1 MLSFENDYS
10 EGAHSRILKRLVS
23 TDLQQVT
30 GYGNDPFCEEA
41 RIRIRQAIGVPDA
54 DIYFLSGGTQTNQ
67 VVIDTMLK
75 PYEGVIAAETG
86 HVSVHEAGAI
96 EYSGHKVLTVPMH
109 NGGKV
114 NPMEVKNLIEDFYQ
128 DGNHE
133 HMVFPGMLYI
143 SQPTEYGALY
153 TRRELEA
160 LSLICRKYKI
170 PLYLDGARLGYAL
183 ASHENNVTLSDIAR
197 LTDVFYIGGT
207 KVGTLCGE
215 ALVFTKHNT
224 PPHFVT
230 QIKQH
235 GALIAKG
242 RLLGIQFAELF
253 RDNLYYK
260 LGQNAIET
268 AEMLKMILHEKKY
281 SFYFESPTNQ
291 QFVIVDNRKMEA
303 LRQKVVFSY
312 MQKYDDTHSVI
323 RFCTSWAT
331 KPEQVF
337 RLAELL

>member
-1 MLSFENDYS
+1 
-10 EGAHSRILKRLVS
+10 
-23 TDLQQVT
+23 
-30 GYGNDPFCEEA
+30 
-41 RIRIRQAIGVPDA
+41 
-54 DIYFLSGGTQTNQ
+54 
-67 VVIDTMLK
+67 
-75 PYEGVIAAETG
+75 
-86 HVSVHEAGAI
+86 
-96 EYSGHKVLTVPMH
+96 MH

-207 KVGTLCGE
+207 KVGALCGE

-291 QFVIVDNRKMEA
+291 QFVIIDNRKMEA

-312 MQKYDDTHSVI
+312 MQKYDDTHTVI
-323 RFCTSWAT
+323 RFSTSWAT

>member
-30 GYGNDPFCEEA
+30 GYGTDPFCEEA

-133 HMVFPGMLYI
+133 HMVFPGMVYL
-143 SQPTEYGALY
+143 SWPTELGTLY
-153 TRRELEA
+153 TR
-160 LSLICRKYKI
+160 
-170 PLYLDGARLGYAL
+170 
-183 ASHENNVTLSDIAR
+183 
-197 LTDVFYIGGT
+197 
-207 KVGTLCGE
+207 
-215 ALVFTKHNT
+215 
-224 PPHFVT
+224 
-230 QIKQH
+230 
-235 GALIAKG
+235 
-242 RLLGIQFAELF
+242 AEL
-253 RDNLYYK
+253 
-260 LGQNAIET
+260 A
-268 AEMLKMILHEKKY
+268 
-281 SFYFESPTNQ
+281 P
-291 QFVIVDNRKMEA
+291 
-303 LRQKVVFSY
+303 
-312 MQKYDDTHSVI
+312 
-323 RFCTSWAT
+323 
-331 KPEQVF
+331 
-337 RLAELL
+337 